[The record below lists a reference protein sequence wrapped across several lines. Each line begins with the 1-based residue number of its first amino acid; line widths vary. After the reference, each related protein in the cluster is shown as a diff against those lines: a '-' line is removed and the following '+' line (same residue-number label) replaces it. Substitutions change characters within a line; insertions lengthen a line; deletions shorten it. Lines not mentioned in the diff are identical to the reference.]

1 MGRPYRAELGCR
13 QHFVLR
19 AEGAAEVSVQQCEQI
34 RVLCTSWLLLG
45 RDRMGG
51 DENTAEGSGG
61 CCGTVE
67 AGLTGPLCLS
77 VQGAC
82 FEAINSALPTV
93 APWEAIPSL
102 RGLGNL
108 AYGLTELSLEI
119 PGV

>member
-1 MGRPYRAELGCR
+1 M
-13 QHFVLR
+13 
-19 AEGAAEVSVQQCEQI
+19 
-34 RVLCTSWLLLG
+34 
-45 RDRMGG
+45 
-51 DENTAEGSGG
+51 
-61 CCGTVE
+61 
-67 AGLTGPLCLS
+67 GPLCLS

-108 AYGLTELSLEI
+108 AYGLTELSLGI